1 MTPKKQNRFSGTS
14 LVVSSP
20 VAPLAQA
27 KTRAEE
33 KTLAEYRKQTL
44 VMRAQRDKSFVAFSF
59 MRDVYVHACAELV
72 HTVEEIEVLRT
83 PNGRNEA
90 QKYVDDFAEH
100 LSLTAGHHLSG
111 AADLGIRNIVRELD
125 RDLYFEDVP
134 PGWLDRLRGR
144 R

>member
-1 MTPKKQNRFSGTS
+1 MASKKQNMFSGTG

-20 VAPLAQA
+20 VPPLAQA

-44 VMRAQRDKSFVAFSF
+44 VMRGQTAKSTVAFSF
-59 MRDVYVHACAELV
+59 MREVYVHAYADYV
-72 HTVEEIEVLRT
+72 HTVEAIEALRT

-100 LSLTAGHHLSG
+100 LSLKAGHQFSG
-111 AADLGIRNIVRELD
+111 AVDLGIRNIVQESD
-125 RDLYFEDVP
+125 RGLYFEDVP

-144 R
+144 G

>member
-1 MTPKKQNRFSGTS
+1 MASKKQNMFSGTG

-44 VMRAQRDKSFVAFSF
+44 VMREQRDKSLVAFSL
-59 MRDVYVHACAELV
+59 MQDVYVHGYAEYV
-72 HTVEEIEVLRT
+72 HTVEEIEALRT

-100 LSLTAGHHLSG
+100 LSLKAGHQISG
-111 AADLGIRNIVRELD
+111 AVDLGIRNIVRESD
-125 RDLYFEDVP
+125 RELYFEDEP

-144 R
+144 G